1 MKYDDKWAGRYYNEA
16 STTIGFTFMPSVSY
30 RITKRLSVGAG
41 LNATYAAMKE
51 KAAVKNFDRPDGQI
65 TAEDNKWGYGA
76 DVGVWRNLSKEPAS
90 GLITFPR

>member
-1 MKYDDKWAGRYYNEA
+1 
-16 STTIGFTFMPSVSY
+16 MPAVSY
-30 RITKRLSVGAG
+30 RITKWLSVGAG